1 MEIILKQDVDSLG
14 LAGQTVQV
22 SHGYA
27 RNYLFPRRLAVP
39 ATAANLKRVAE
50 EVQRQEGR
58 IARERTK
65 LAKEAV
71 KLAKVSLTAAVK
83 VGEDDKVF
91 GSVTSQTITD
101 LLAEQGYDFD
111 RRDIILEE
119 PLKALGQYDVEIKLG
134 HGVSGT
140 IKVWVVRE

>member
-22 SHGYA
+22 SDGYA
-27 RNYLFPRRLAVP
+27 RNFLFPRRLAVP
-39 ATAANLKRVAE
+39 ATAANLKLVAE
-50 EVQRQEGR
+50 EVRRQESR

-65 LAKEAV
+65 LAKVAE
-71 KLAKVSLTAAVK
+71 KLAKVSLTASVK

-111 RRDIILEE
+111 RRDIVLEE

-134 HGVSGT
+134 HGVSGM

>member
-22 SHGYA
+22 SDGYA

-39 ATAANLKRVAE
+39 ATAANLKLIAE
-50 EVQRQEGR
+50 EVRRQENQ
-58 IARERTK
+58 IARER
-65 LAKEAV
+65 A
-71 KLAKVSLTAAVK
+71 KLAKVAEKLGKVSLTTAVK

-101 LLAEQGYDFD
+101 LLAEQGYNFN
-111 RRDIILEE
+111 RRDIALEE